1 MCNMKLLFICCLIL
15 HINAEKNENK
25 HEKLVKVW
33 KDRIQH
39 TDLDADEV
47 NFPLFIDEDVNQIG
61 VELAN
66 MPSISEKIPYGVE
79 NYIVSDNSED
89 NNSSIITF
97 FHKITTNNVTRSG
110 VTKIPSSSVMPLIK
124 TALGSLS
131 GENAAILALG
141 GLLPLLMLSLP
152 FVVMAVVIPVF
163 LVVGLTMFGVVTSSM
178 FFLPLALF
186 GVGLYAASGSNLD
199 FLTDRVFAFDEFSSF
214 ENLPTFE
221 EVENIGDKIEKAFE
235 NITIAEEESPFQM
248 NNNSVPRLFF

>member
-1 MCNMKLLFICCLIL
+1 MCNTKLLIICCLIL
-15 HINAEKNENK
+15 HINAENNEK
-25 HEKLVKVW
+25 EQDKLIKVW

-47 NFPLFIDEDVNQIG
+47 NFPLFIDDDVKQSDAE
-61 VELAN
+61 VAN
-66 MPSISEKIPYGVE
+66 MPTVSEKFTNEFP
-79 NYIVSDNSED
+79 NYTINDYSEE

-97 FHKITTNNVTRSG
+97 FHKITTNNVTKSG

-152 FVVMAVVIPVF
+152 LVVMAVVIPMF

-199 FLTDRVFAFDEFSSF
+199 FLTDRVSFFDEFSSF
-214 ENLPTFE
+214 ENFPTLE
-221 EVENIGDKIEKAFE
+221 EVENIGDKIEKAFG
-235 NITIAEEESPFQM
+235 NITIAKEESPFQM